1 MGFYWYLQKVPGGG
15 WRDIRYRYARGDT
28 VRVIS
33 GTFDGLWGT
42 VDSVVCQKSYDYPDE
57 GRAVSWTYLP
67 KGPFGSQKGLS
78 GPSAISEFSFRVA
91 QP

>member
-1 MGFYWYLQKVPGGG
+1 MAQLPATILALFMDEGHLNC
-15 WRDIRYRYARGDT
+15 REDT

-57 GRAVSWTYLP
+57 VSPGYHMALEDGR
-67 KGPFGSQKGLS
+67 
-78 GPSAISEFSFRVA
+78 RVTLRWD
-91 QP
+91 QVV

>member
-1 MGFYWYLQKVPGGG
+1 MGYYWYLKKVPGGG

-57 GRAVSWTYLP
+57 VSPGYHMALEDGKRATLRWDQV
-67 KGPFGSQKGLS
+67 
-78 GPSAISEFSFRVA
+78 V
-91 QP
+91 